1 MDFPRYGSL
10 MIDRILVLIALILTA
25 WGKIHEREIAKEQE
39 WNEELKYVFRDIG
52 F

>member
-1 MDFPRYGSL
+1 

-25 WGKIHEREIAKEQE
+25 WGKIHERKIAKEQE